1 MSEWGL
7 VLDDQA
13 NTRALYRKG
22 LKIEWS
28 DPEAVKAYRRAWWRE
43 RRDKVAKTRRE
54 LRLKWA
60 EFHGLPSDRVRAI
73 RECARQ
79 EAARRG
85 VDPLVVYKEWQCL
98 TPAEHRKLNG
108 G

>member
-1 MSEWGL
+1 M
-7 VLDDQA
+7 DDQT

-22 LKIEWS
+22 LNIQWT

-43 RRDKVAKTRRE
+43 RRDKVAKTRRK
-54 LRLKWA
+54 LRQKWA
-60 EFHGLPSDRVRAI
+60 ELHGLPSDRVRAM

-85 VDPLVVYKEWQCL
+85 VDPLVVYQEWGCM
-98 TPAEHRKLNG
+98 TPAEKNRNG